1 MRLVR
6 LAFLLLSLF
15 LMRIG
20 TSAQDYK
27 HMVGHRF
34 TNEEIKGFLLEKST
48 VYKTLAV
55 KAAIAGPVL
64 MGVGIYMIRRHNAA
78 QGRTSGAGTINS
90 YSQNRTGEIGALI
103 GVSGTLLTIYSV
115 PLFILSST
123 TKKQASLIL
132 SDQSACFHQAN
143 TPLPALGIQIT
154 F

>member
-6 LAFLLLSLF
+6 LVFLLLSLF
-15 LMRIG
+15 LMR
-20 TSAQDYK
+20 TSASAQDYK

-34 TNEEIKGFLLEKST
+34 TNEEIKSFLLDKST
-48 VYKTLAV
+48 AYKTLAV

-64 MGVGIYMIRRHNAA
+64 MGVGIYMIRRYNASL
-78 QGRTSGAGTINS
+78 GRYSGAGTVNS
-90 YSQNRTGEIGALI
+90 YSQSRTGEIGALI

-115 PLFILSST
+115 PLFILSSN

-132 SDQSACFHQAN
+132 SDQTTGFHQA
-143 TPLPALGIQIT
+143 TSLLPAIGILLT